1 MLDWVTRTRI
11 GTGTGE
17 GEGKKVI
24 PVDQLGDME
33 I

>member
-1 MLDWVTRTRI
+1 MDWVTGTRI